1 MAQSSAPFGFKP
13 WERVIHAGLYCVPT
27 APTLNIMLQ
36 DIVAA
41 DPTAIAAT
49 RGNGLAVATIADTGI
64 ISTTVGAVLIGS
76 VLACFDEKMDP
87 ILYIPAARVGDGTV
101 AGYVL
106 VADSP
111 DQLYLAQEDS
121 VTDDIALADVGLNFE
136 IYSPGV
142 SLGNTTTGIS
152 KQMID
157 SNSHNTTITISVK
170 VLAAHPDDN
179 PVNDHYSRW
188 ICKINAHYLGSN
200 AAAV

>member
-1 MAQSSAPFGFKP
+1 MAQASAPFGFKP
-13 WERVIHAGLYCVPT
+13 WERVIHAGLYVVPT

-36 DIVAA
+36 DMVAA
-41 DPTAIAAT
+41 DPAAIAT
-49 RGNGLAVATIADTGI
+49 TKGNGLAAVAIADSAI
-64 ISTTVGAVLIGS
+64 ISTTVGAILLGS
-76 VLACFDEKMDP
+76 VLACFDEDMDP

-142 SLGNTTTGIS
+142 SLGNTSTGIS

-157 SNSHNTTITISVK
+157 SNSHATTITVSVK
-170 VLAAHPDDN
+170 VLSAHPDDN

-188 ICKINAHYLGSN
+188 ICKINAHFLGSN